1 MAAAGTAETTA
12 SVAETTVESVSQA
25 IEDVLRE
32 GGATIGFPP
41 EYPKFAGCAFKIA
54 CGGAIV
60 RAYHKPVERGESA
73 PVSPLLKMT
82 TQIFRELPGVGDIY
96 IRGRRWV
103 VPLNPF
109 DDYCIVSAL
118 IRVGRDATF
127 EGNIRTR
134 AAWICPEWADNLRG
148 QVVDFTSVKFE
159 NASEAT
165 SGCSSNC
172 SSQEGVLFGDQC
184 ELNKALRDLTGFS
197 LSRTD

>member
-1 MAAAGTAETTA
+1 MAAAGAAETAASETA
-12 SVAETTVESVSQA
+12 SESVTQA

-32 GGATIGFPP
+32 GGATIGSPP
-41 EYPKFAGCAFKIA
+41 EEPKFAGCTFKIA

-60 RAYHKPVERGESA
+60 RAHHKPVERGESA

-82 TQIFRELPGVGDIY
+82 AQIFRELPEVDDIY
-96 IRGRRWV
+96 IRGRRWID
-103 VPLNPF
+103 PLNPF
-109 DDYCIVSAL
+109 DAPCIVSAL

-148 QVVDFTSVKFE
+148 QIVDFTSVKLE
-159 NASEAT
+159 NVSEVT

-172 SSQEGVLFGDQC
+172 SSQEGVLFGGQC